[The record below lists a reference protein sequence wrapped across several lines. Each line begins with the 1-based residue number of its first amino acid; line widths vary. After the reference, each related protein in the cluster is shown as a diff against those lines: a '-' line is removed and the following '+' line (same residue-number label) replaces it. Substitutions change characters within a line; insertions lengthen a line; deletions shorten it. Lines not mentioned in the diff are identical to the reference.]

1 MKLGLKHAEELCA
14 GGGDWERKNRLRV
27 YEAVFLL
34 ATRDLARAASLLLDS
49 IATFNSCAPP
59 AARAPPPPRVLEP
72 ASLLHGARVWWTR
85 VMWRMP
91 PTCCR
96 TPSRLQLVRAPCSWS

>member
-1 MKLGLKHAEELCA
+1 MKLDLKHAEELCA

-49 IATFNSCAPP
+49 IATFNSCARPGLRCTAAWP
-59 AARAPPPPRVLEP
+59 AGHIQHAGIWRARLAYAGPL
-72 ASLLHGARVWWTR
+72 
-85 VMWRMP
+85 M
-91 PTCCR
+91 
-96 TPSRLQLVRAPCSWS
+96 RLRGLTG

>member
-1 MKLGLKHAEELCA
+1 MKLDLKHAEELCA

-49 IATFNSCAPP
+49 IATFNSCACPGLRCT
-59 AARAPPPPRVLEP
+59 AAWRAGHVQYVEIWHARLVC
-72 ASLLHGARVWWTR
+72 AGSL
-85 VMWRMP
+85 M
-91 PTCCR
+91 
-96 TPSRLQLVRAPCSWS
+96 RLRGLSG

>member
-1 MKLGLKHAEELCA
+1 MKLDLKHAEELCA

-49 IATFNSCAPP
+49 IATFNSCARPTP
-59 AARAPPPPRVLEP
+59 GP
-72 ASLLHGARVWWTR
+72 ASLLGFRWLT
-85 VMWRMP
+85 
-91 PTCCR
+91 
-96 TPSRLQLVRAPCSWS
+96 